1 MMDKQSG
8 KKESS
13 KNPKEKIK
21 KTGDAMMFI
30 DKQNKYLKKKKDKL
44 AAERKKKSNRLLYLE
59 KKLLNQLLSSKEKK
73 EMKQLKAELRKKED
87 TAKKNEE

>member
-30 DKQNKYLKKKKDKL
+30 DKQNKYLKKKKTSWQQR
-44 AAERKKKSNRLLYLE
+44 ERKSPTDC
-59 KKLLNQLLSSKEKK
+59 S
-73 EMKQLKAELRKKED
+73 
-87 TAKKNEE
+87 T